1 MFELFEKALFAGI
14 GTLSLTRQ
22 KSEELISELQK
33 QFNLS
38 EEKGKELFAKMEA
51 TARENQSK
59 LEELARKEVRNSLN
73 RLGVVTT
80 VEFEA
85 LRQRVLILEQ
95 RLLEKESTTPP
106 AGIDTID
113 I

>member
-14 GTLSLTRQ
+14 GTISLTRQ
-22 KSEELISELQK
+22 KSEELINELQK

-51 TARENQSK
+51 VARENQQK
-59 LEELARKEVRNSLN
+59 LEDVAREEVRKSLV
-73 RLGVVTT
+73 RMGVVTT
-80 VEFEA
+80 EEFEV

-95 RLLEKESTTPP
+95 RLAELGYPPST
-106 AGIDTID
+106 GVNS
-113 I
+113 